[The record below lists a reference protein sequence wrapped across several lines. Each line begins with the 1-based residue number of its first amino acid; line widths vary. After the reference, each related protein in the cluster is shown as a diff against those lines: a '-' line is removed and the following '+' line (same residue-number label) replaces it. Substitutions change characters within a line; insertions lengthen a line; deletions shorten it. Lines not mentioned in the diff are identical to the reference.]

1 MRQLMYSPLSQKNLY
16 NCALTF
22 NRKDSLRAFWGAFP
36 GLQSSKLTQ
45 IKFSIQQL
53 CSNLKKKKNFK
64 NISKNEVRVL
74 YIILLYFSLSLFLT
88 VSLHLLS
95 TCSVILDTPGEKKEV
110 GGKTLVFL
118 EPVVQERQE
127 GITVTVVT
135 PQLLPSRCLLTPGLC
150 MRASLLQDHSW
161 PNTIKGAAILGFQ
174 GGG

>member
-22 NRKDSLRAFWGAFP
+22 NRKDNSQSFLRCFSWVAILKIDSNKIFHSATM
-36 GLQSSKLTQ
+36 LQ
-45 IKFSIQQL
+45 F
-53 CSNLKKKKNFK
+53 KKKKRILKIFPK
-64 NISKNEVRVL
+64 MKLEFCTSFCFISPFL
-74 YIILLYFSLSLFLT
+74 FS
-88 VSLHLLS
+88 SLHHC

-118 EPVVQERQE
+118 EPVAQERQE

-135 PQLLPSRCLLTPGLC
+135 PQLLPSHCLLTPGLC

-161 PNTIKGAAILGFQ
+161 PNTIKGAAMLGFQ